1 MKNKYK
7 VEDILDAVNT
17 ILNNKK
23 NITKKTEKTVLKLI
37 NEVKEKNKDFDEIPV
52 TTESIISQAEKY
64 IKEWVTF
71 LIL

>member
-64 IKEWVTF
+64 IKE
-71 LIL
+71 